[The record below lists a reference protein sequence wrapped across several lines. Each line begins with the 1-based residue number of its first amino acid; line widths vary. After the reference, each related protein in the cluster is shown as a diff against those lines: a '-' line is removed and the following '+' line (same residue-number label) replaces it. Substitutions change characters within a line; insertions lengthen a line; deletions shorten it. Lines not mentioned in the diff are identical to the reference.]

1 MHTHCIAGD
10 DSEIKIKSVEAQI
23 GRYLGIAD
31 VAFELVCDGLA
42 YIHSSIKERD
52 RSEPLT
58 ALQGL
63 EELEKVVE
71 EARSDVKTW
80 LTKML
85 DIQDELTDL
94 IETLFDMSRHS
105 YM

>member
-1 MHTHCIAGD
+1 MHTMHTYCIAGD
-10 DSEIKIKSVEAQI
+10 DSEIKIKGVAQI

-31 VAFELVCDGLA
+31 VAFGLVCDGLV

-52 RSEPLT
+52 RSEPVT

-71 EARSDVKTW
+71 EA
-80 LTKML
+80 
-85 DIQDELTDL
+85 I
-94 IETLFDMSRHS
+94 
-105 YM
+105 